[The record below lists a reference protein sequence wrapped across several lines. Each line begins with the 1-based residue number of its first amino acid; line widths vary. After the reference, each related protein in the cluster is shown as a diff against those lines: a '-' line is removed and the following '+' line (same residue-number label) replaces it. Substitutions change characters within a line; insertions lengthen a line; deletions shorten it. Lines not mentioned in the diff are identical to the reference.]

1 LILEKTVLDGVF
13 LEHLASGRD
22 ESRPYKNPNVS
33 HARDDASHKDK
44 DGGMKVL
51 VTGATGYVG
60 HSVCEAL
67 VQAGHSVVGL
77 SRDGQ
82 KSKAASGVTLA
93 LNPKVEYR
101 AGDVASGTGLTDA
114 MKGVEAVVHLVGIIA
129 EKGEQTFDRVHV
141 GGTRNVLE
149 AAKAAGVK
157 RHLQMSALGAGPQ
170 AASGY
175 SSTKYQAEQ
184 LVQASTLEWTIFRPS
199 LVFGKGD
206 DFFGRVLKNLVSSGP
221 IVPQIGDGS
230 FPFRPVWVGDVA
242 AAFVQALTTPATVGK
257 VYDLVGPKEYT
268 FKQLLDLE
276 MDVLGMKK
284 PMIPVPIFVMDVM
297 VPLMSLV
304 PSIAPITKD
313 QYAMLKAG
321 NTADPSP
328 MKAAFTLEWRELE
341 QMLPEVLGKSAPGSS
356 QHANA

>member
-1 LILEKTVLDGVF
+1 
-13 LEHLASGRD
+13 
-22 ESRPYKNPNVS
+22 
-33 HARDDASHKDK
+33 
-44 DGGMKVL
+44 MKVL

-60 HSVCEAL
+60 HWVCEAL

-82 KSKAASGVTLA
+82 TSKAASGVNLA

-101 AGDVASGTGLTDA
+101 AGDVASGAGLTEA
-114 MKGVEAVVHLVGIIA
+114 MRGVEAVVHLVGIIA
-129 EKGEQTFDRVHV
+129 EKGAQSFERVHV
-141 GGTRNVLE
+141 GGTRNVLA

-170 AASGY
+170 ATSGY
-175 SSTKYQAEQ
+175 SSSKYAAEQ
-184 LVQASTLEWTIFRPS
+184 LVQSSGLEWTIFRPS
-199 LVFGKGD
+199 LVFGQGD

-242 AAFVQALTTPATVGK
+242 AAFTQALTNPATIGK
-257 VYDLVGPKEYT
+257 TFDLVGPKEYT
-268 FKQLLDLE
+268 FKQLLELE
-276 MDVLGMKK
+276 MGVLGLKK

-297 VPLMSLV
+297 VPLMNLV
-304 PSIAPITKD
+304 PAIAPITKD

-328 MKAAFTLEWRELE
+328 MRAAFRLEWRDLE
-341 QMLPEVLGKSAPGSS
+341 RTLPEVLGQAASGSS
-356 QHANA
+356 KAASA

>member
-1 LILEKTVLDGVF
+1 
-13 LEHLASGRD
+13 
-22 ESRPYKNPNVS
+22 
-33 HARDDASHKDK
+33 
-44 DGGMKVL
+44 MKVL

-60 HSVCEAL
+60 HWVCEAL

-82 KSKAASGVTLA
+82 TSKAASGVNLA

-101 AGDVASGTGLTDA
+101 AGDVASGAGLTEA
-114 MKGVEAVVHLVGIIA
+114 MRGVEAVVHLVGIIA
-129 EKGEQTFDRVHV
+129 QKGAQSFERVHV
-141 GGTRNVLE
+141 GGTRNVLA

-170 AASGY
+170 ATSGY
-175 SSTKYQAEQ
+175 SSSKYAAEQ
-184 LVQASTLEWTIFRPS
+184 LVQSSGLEWTIFRPS
-199 LVFGKGD
+199 LVFGQGD

-242 AAFVQALTTPATVGK
+242 AAFTQALTNPATIGK
-257 VYDLVGPKEYT
+257 TFDLVGPKEYT
-268 FKQLLDLE
+268 FKQLLELE
-276 MDVLGMKK
+276 MGVLGLKK

-297 VPLMSLV
+297 VPLMNLV
-304 PSIAPITKD
+304 PAIAPITKD

-328 MKAAFTLEWRELE
+328 MRAAFRLEWRDLE
-341 QMLPEVLGKSAPGSS
+341 RTLPEVLGQAASGSS
-356 QHANA
+356 KAASA

>member
-1 LILEKTVLDGVF
+1 M
-13 LEHLASGRD
+13 R
-22 ESRPYKNPNVS
+22 N
-33 HARDDASHKDK
+33 KDK

-60 HSVCEAL
+60 NSVCEAL

-82 KSKAASGVTLA
+82 KSKAASGVALA
-93 LNPKVEYR
+93 LNPNVEYR
-101 AGDVASGTGLTDA
+101 AGDVASGTGLTEA
-114 MKGVEAVVHLVGIIA
+114 MRGIEAVIHLVGIIA
-129 EKGEQTFDRVHV
+129 EKGQQTFERVHV

-149 AAKAAGVK
+149 AAKTAGTK
-157 RHLQMSALGAGPQ
+157 RYLQMSALGAGPQ

-184 LVQASTLEWTIFRPS
+184 LVQASGLDWTIFRPS

-242 AAFVQALTTPATVGK
+242 AAFVQALSNPATIGK
-257 VYDLVGPKEYT
+257 TFNLVGPKEYT
-268 FKQLLDLE
+268 YKEMVALE
-276 MDVLGMKK
+276 MNVLGMKK
-284 PMIPVPIFVMDVM
+284 PSVAVPIFLMDVM
-297 VPLMSLV
+297 VPLMNLV
-304 PSIAPITKD
+304 PAIAPITKD

-321 NTADPSP
+321 NTADPGP
-328 MKAAFTLEWRELE
+328 MKAAFKLEWRSLE
-341 QMLPEVLGKSAPGSS
+341 QTLPEVLGKSGASS
-356 QHANA
+356 SKPASA